1 MTDRKATFAK
11 RQREMEQ
18 KDHTKQREAR
28 RAERRASGGGG
39 GPVIDWSAA
48 HQQVNSDEPAV
59 TSGDAEG
66 GIQPTPG
73 RSEDRAGAASSA
85 SRDDGP
91 SSRTGAPAPGRR
103 TP

>member
-18 KDHTKQREAR
+18 KDN
-28 RAERRASGGGG
+28 GGGG

-48 HQQVNSDEPAV
+48 HQQGSSGPDDAPAD
-59 TSGDAEG
+59 SG

-73 RSEDRAGAASSA
+73 RSEDSAGTPPGGA
-85 SRDDGP
+85 RDD
-91 SSRTGAPAPGRR
+91 
-103 TP
+103 

>member
-18 KDHTKQREAR
+18 KDRAKQREAR
-28 RAERRASGGGG
+28 RAERRATGGGG

-48 HQQVNSDEPAV
+48 HQQGSSGPDDVPAD
-59 TSGDAEG
+59 SG

-73 RSEDRAGAASSA
+73 RSEDSAGAPPGGN
-85 SRDDGP
+85 RDD
-91 SSRTGAPAPGRR
+91 
-103 TP
+103 

>member
-18 KDHTKQREAR
+18 KDRAKQREAR

-48 HQQVNSDEPAV
+48 HQQTNTDPDEVP
-59 TSGDAEG
+59 TTGT

-73 RSEDRAGAASSA
+73 RSEDSAG
-85 SRDDGP
+85 GP
-91 SSRTGAPAPGRR
+91 PSGRR
-103 TP
+103 DE